1 VRPEQTEKIYVEEMF
16 RRSCEKN
23 NWPLEGQLN
32 VTRLTGD
39 ASTRKYFRI
48 SNQKNSSFVACLD
61 NPITAPDNDFLYV
74 GKLLKDNQVRTPHI
88 YDSDLSMGYIL
99 EEDLGDITFIKFLS
113 EINSVNDE
121 LNYYTKCL
129 DEIIKIHKINVSS
142 ITREQI
148 RSRYF
153 DFEKLYSEM
162 QMTLQYFCHGI
173 LEVPKDDPRILIL
186 EAEFKKICQAL
197 EEYPVKVLCHRD
209 YHSRNIMVKN
219 EELIVIDF
227 QDARIGTPFY
237 DLVSLLEDCYY
248 QIDEANIVTLKKYY
262 YSILRE
268 HLGITN
274 AVDFDYFYELSK
286 LQRVF
291 KAIGSFAYIYIT
303 RNDKRY
309 LKYIGF
315 AMEKIK
321 AVLLRRQEFVSLRK
335 NLFGIYYE
343 N

>member
-1 VRPEQTEKIYVEEMF
+1 MF

-23 NWPLEGQLN
+23 NWTIDEPLN
-32 VTRLTGD
+32 VIRLTGD
-39 ASTRKYFRI
+39 ASTRKYFRVE
-48 SNQKNSSFVACLD
+48 NQKSSFVACLD
-61 NPITAPDNDFLYV
+61 NPVSSPDNDFLYMQR
-74 GKLLKDNQVRTPHI
+74 LLKENQVRVPLI
-88 YDSDLSMGYIL
+88 YDNDLSMGYIL
-99 EEDLGDITFIKFLS
+99 EEDLGDVTFIKFLADV
-113 EINSVNDE
+113 NSVNDE
-121 LNYYTKCL
+121 LNYYTRSL
-129 DEIIKIHKINVSS
+129 DEIIKIHKIDLKKV
-142 ITREQI
+142 TRSQVRE
-148 RSRYF
+148 RYF
-153 DFEKLYSEM
+153 DFEKLDSEIH
-162 QMTLQYFCHGI
+162 MTLQYFCHGI
-173 LEVPKDDPRILIL
+173 LELPADDPRVSVV
-186 EAEFKKICQAL
+186 ESEFNKICRAL
-197 EEYPVKVLCHRD
+197 DDYPIKVLCHRD

-219 EELIVIDF
+219 SELVVIDF

-248 QIDEANIVTLKKYY
+248 QIDDANIVTLKKYY

-274 AVDFDYFYELSK
+274 AADFDYFYELSK

-321 AVLLRRQEFVSLRK
+321 AALLRRPEFLQLRK
-335 NLFGIYYE
+335 NLFSIYYD

>member
-1 VRPEQTEKIYVEEMF
+1 MRPEQTEKIYVEEMF

-23 NWPLEGQLN
+23 NWPIESQLN
-32 VTRLTGD
+32 VIRLTGD
-39 ASTRKYFRI
+39 ASTRKYFRVC
-48 SNQKNSSFVACLD
+48 NQKSSFVACLD
-61 NPITAPDNDFLYV
+61 NPITSPDNDFLYV
-74 GKLLKDNQVRTPHI
+74 CKLLRENHVRVPLI
-88 YDSDLSMGYIL
+88 YDNDLSMGYIL

-113 EINSVNDE
+113 EIDSINDE
-121 LNYYTKCL
+121 LSYYTKCL
-129 DEIIKIHKINVSS
+129 DEIIKIHKINIGS
-142 ITREQI
+142 IAREQV
-148 RSRYF
+148 RNRFF
-153 DFEKLYSEM
+153 DFEKLYSEI
-162 QMTLQYFCHGI
+162 QMTLNYFCNGI
-173 LEVPKDDPRILIL
+173 LEVHKDDPRMLIL
-186 EAEFKKICQAL
+186 ESEFKKICQAL

-219 EELIVIDF
+219 GELIVIDF

-262 YSILRE
+262 YSILRD

-286 LQRVF
+286 IQRVF

-321 AVLLRRQEFVSLRK
+321 AVLFRRPEFITLRK
-335 NLFGIYYE
+335 NLFGMYYG

>member
-1 VRPEQTEKIYVEEMF
+1 MIFK
-16 RRSCEKN
+16 
-23 NWPLEGQLN
+23 
-32 VTRLTGD
+32 TR
-39 ASTRKYFRI
+39 
-48 SNQKNSSFVACLD
+48 
-61 NPITAPDNDFLYV
+61 
-74 GKLLKDNQVRTPHI
+74 
-88 YDSDLSMGYIL
+88 
-99 EEDLGDITFIKFLS
+99 
-113 EINSVNDE
+113 
-121 LNYYTKCL
+121 
-129 DEIIKIHKINVSS
+129 
-142 ITREQI
+142 
-148 RSRYF
+148 
-153 DFEKLYSEM
+153 
-162 QMTLQYFCHGI
+162 
-173 LEVPKDDPRILIL
+173 
-186 EAEFKKICQAL
+186 
-197 EEYPVKVLCHRD
+197 
-209 YHSRNIMVKN
+209 
-219 EELIVIDF
+219 
-227 QDARIGTPFY
+227 
-237 DLVSLLEDCYY
+237 EDCYY

>member
-1 VRPEQTEKIYVEEMF
+1 M
-16 RRSCEKN
+16 S
-23 NWPLEGQLN
+23 
-32 VTRLTGD
+32 RLTGD

-48 SNQKNSSFVACLD
+48 INHKNSFVACLD
-61 NPITAPDNDFLYV
+61 NPVTGPDNDFLYLDRLF
-74 GKLLKDNQVRTPHI
+74 KENQVRVPLI

-99 EEDLGDITFIKFLS
+99 EEDLGDVTLIKCLS
-113 EINSVNDE
+113 EINLVNEE
-121 LNYYTKCL
+121 LSYYTKCL
-129 DEIIKIHKINVSS
+129 DEIIKIHKINIKNV
-142 ITREQI
+142 TREQV
-148 RSRYF
+148 RGRYF
-153 DFEKLYSEM
+153 DFEKLFSEI

-173 LEVPKDDPRILIL
+173 LEVPKDDPRIPII
-186 EAEFKKICQAL
+186 ESEFKKICHAL
-197 EEYPVKVLCHRD
+197 EDYPIKVLCHRD

-219 EELIVIDF
+219 KELIVIDF

-248 QIDEANIVTLKKYY
+248 QIDEANIVALKKYY

-291 KAIGSFAYIYIT
+291 KAVGSFAYIYIT

-321 AVLLRRQEFVSLRK
+321 AVVLRRPEFLALRK